1 MIRMLSTLG
10 FFAGIALLLLAFF
23 NPQTVG
29 SLAAREDA
37 TGCRTV
43 QVPLDE
49 GYGISRVESREVC
62 GALH

>member
-1 MIRMLSTLG
+1 MIRMLSAFG

-29 SLAAREDA
+29 SLAASEDSS
-37 TGCRTV
+37 GCRTV

-62 GALH
+62 GSAR

>member
-29 SLAAREDA
+29 SLAAREDSA
-37 TGCRTV
+37 GCRTV

-49 GYGISRVESREVC
+49 GYGVSRVESREVC
-62 GALH
+62 GAIR